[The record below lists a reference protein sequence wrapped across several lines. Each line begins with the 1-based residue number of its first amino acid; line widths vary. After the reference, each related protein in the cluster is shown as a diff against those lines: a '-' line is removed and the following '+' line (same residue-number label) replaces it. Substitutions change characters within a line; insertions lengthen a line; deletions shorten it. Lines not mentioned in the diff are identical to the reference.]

1 MTASFKTKSV
11 SSICASIALLAMAQ
25 GVHAEEASDCGL
37 RIGGGPNGGVYE
49 LLVKDI
55 EAACGAVVPVCGVPS
70 KGGLQNLMKLSAN
83 EVDVGVAQVDTLLE
97 MSRNGDDN
105 IRDLQA
111 VMPLHS
117 NLLHILTLKTGSYM
131 GGWNGIGGE
140 TKFYRKFSDLK
151 GVKVAVV
158 SSAQLVG
165 QKLNNQLGYGMDF
178 ILAESEDE
186 AVEMLR
192 KNKVQAIF
200 TTGGWPY
207 PAITRHPSNSNLM
220 LAEFDIPAQSPF
232 TVTKRNYQNL
242 GAFNF
247 SFLAA
252 QNLLLT
258 RPFKPNG
265 EMGKKVAALQRC
277 LVSKLNTLQE
287 GRFHAAWKEIKS
299 PYDTMGVSRF
309 NGDGAKTVAS
319 KQ

>member
-1 MTASFKTKSV
+1 MNTQKRKNYPRIIWAVLIVFAIARTA
-11 SSICASIALLAMAQ
+11 C
-25 GVHAEEASDCGL
+25 AEEVSDCGL

-55 EAACGAVVPVCGVPS
+55 EAACGPVVPLCGVPS
-70 KGGLQNLMKLSAN
+70 QGGLQNLMKLAAN
-83 EVDVGVAQVDTLLE
+83 EVDVGFAQVDTLLE

-105 IRDLQA
+105 IKDLQA

-117 NLLHILTLKTGSYM
+117 NLLHILTLKNGSQV
-131 GGWNGIGGE
+131 GGWKGIGAE
-140 TKFYRKFSDLK
+140 TRFYRKFSELK

-165 QKLNNQLGYGMDF
+165 QKLNNQLGYAMEF
-178 ILAESEDE
+178 VLAYSEDD
-186 AVEMLR
+186 ALEMLR

-207 PAITRHPSNSNLM
+207 PAITRHPSNANLM
-220 LAEFDIPAQSPF
+220 LAEFDIPAQFPF
-232 TVTKRNYQNL
+232 TVAKRNYQNM

-252 QNLLLT
+252 PNLLLT

-277 LVSKLNTLQE
+277 LISKINVLQE

-299 PYDTMGVSRF
+299 PYDTMGVTRF
-309 NGDGAKTVAS
+309 GGDGVKTIAAKP
-319 KQ
+319 